1 MSTLTTGARLVG
13 RDRELDLLSQACTTR
28 GGGPAVVLLGGE
40 AGVGKTRLVQE
51 LVTRLRAEHPTTV
64 VAQGSCLDLAES
76 VLPLAPLAGLLRDL
90 ARALGPEETDRR
102 FGSELTR
109 FLPGQAGRPPDDT
122 WGQALLFEEVTR
134 LVASLADERPVTLVV
149 EDLHWADRSTLN
161 LVTYLTRFLDG
172 CPVSVVATYRSDEMR
187 RSHPLRPVLAELGR
201 LPYVGRL
208 DLSPIDDV
216 HAAELVSELGG
227 TALDRELVEQL
238 VQRAEGN
245 PFFVEELVAVSDTGT
260 VPPTLR
266 DIFAV
271 RVDRLPPEA
280 REVLRVAALVGRHVD
295 DRLLDR
301 VSPMP
306 AHDRA
311 AGLRAAVEHQALVM
325 DAHGYRFRHA
335 LLQEAVYADLLP
347 SERLRLHRAVADA
360 LAGDPSLAAAG
371 KEGVD
376 GELAHHLL
384 GAEAPEQALPVLL
397 RAARR
402 ARDLYAYSEAQRQLE
417 LAVDLRSRL
426 DDRADLSD
434 LVDLLSEAAAVALL
448 TGDGRAAVRLVRR
461 AIGLVDTTAEPSRA
475 AALHAQLSRGLWARG
490 ESDEAVVA
498 SEAAIAL
505 VEGGDPLVRAQVLDG
520 HSRLML
526 LLGRHPAAV
535 TAGREAVDLA
545 RELGVRDLLARA
557 LNSTGTSLGAA
568 GSTEDWESCLR
579 EAIDLCDADD
589 DVMELVRAYN
599 NLTSNYLVVV
609 GDAELAERAGAEGLA
624 RIRGRGI
631 ANRGTDWFRISHAE
645 ALFACGRWSEAE
657 AVLASVRTTPVDGP
671 LHVHRNSLS
680 AQLRTGQGR
689 AEEARAHIREVEGL
703 SSVRS
708 PQIEA
713 PVRVCQAT
721 WLLREGRY
729 AEARHVVS
737 QVPGRP
743 HDPDMFAMYVCLAAV
758 EAEAALAGDDEAP
771 SRIDDLEA
779 RIVDLIAHPDTAGV
793 RGRLAATHA
802 LVKAQGSRAVRAP
815 APDLWRAALAAGER
829 RTDVLTRGWAQLRL
843 AEALATAGDRDA
855 ARQELGR
862 VHDLAALLGAAPL
875 LEAAQGLATRARL
888 TVVEAAPG
896 TPPTPAGLTARERE
910 VLALLA
916 DGRTNREIGQALFI
930 SPKTASVHVSNLLMK
945 LGAANRTEA
954 ASRARALGLLADQ
967 GAQSR

>member
-1 MSTLTTGARLVG
+1 MSTLASGARLVG
-13 RDRELDLLSQACTTR
+13 RDRELDLLWQACTTR

-51 LVTRLRAEHPTTV
+51 LLARLRADDPATV
-64 VAQGSCLDLAES
+64 VAHGSCLELAES

-90 ARALGPEETDRR
+90 ARALGPEETERR

-109 FLPGQAGRPPDDT
+109 FLPGQAGRPPDDS

-134 LVASLADERPVTLVV
+134 LVASLAEQRPVTLVV

-172 CPVSVVATYRSDEMR
+172 SPATVVATYRSDEMR

-208 DLSPIDDV
+208 DLPPIDDS
-216 HAAELVSELGG
+216 HAVELVAALGGAEL
-227 TALDRELVEQL
+227 DRDLVELV

-271 RVDRLPPEA
+271 RVDRLPAEA

-306 AHDRA
+306 AGDRA

-360 LAGDPSLAAAG
+360 LAADPSLAAAG
-371 KEGVD
+371 PEGVD

-384 GAEAPEQALPVLL
+384 GAEQLVEALPVLL

-402 ARDLYAYSEAQRQLE
+402 ARELYAFSEAQRQLE

-426 DDRADLSD
+426 DDHPGLPS
-434 LVDLLSEAAAVALL
+434 LPDLLGEAAAAAGL
-448 TGDGRAAVRLVRR
+448 TGDGRAAVALARR
-461 AIGLVDTTAEPSRA
+461 AIDLVDPVADPARA
-475 AALHAQLSRGLWARG
+475 ATLHAQLCRGLWAKG
-490 ESDEAVVA
+490 SSGEAVTA
-498 SEAAIAL
+498 SERAIELAD
-505 VEGGDPLVRAQVLDG
+505 GSDPLARAHVLDG
-520 HSRLML
+520 HARVML
-526 LLGRHPAAV
+526 LLGRHP
-535 TAGREAVDLA
+535 EAVAAGSEAVALA
-545 RELGVRDLLARA
+545 RQAGDRVLLARA

-568 GSTEDWESCLR
+568 GAAEGWEDYLR
-579 EAIDLCDADD
+579 ESIAISDSVGDL
-589 DVMELVRAYN
+589 MELVRAYN

-624 RIRGRGI
+624 RIGGRGI
-631 ANRGTDWFRISHAE
+631 ANRGTDWFRLSHAE
-645 ALFACGRWSEAE
+645 ALFASGRWAEAE
-657 AVLASVRTTPVDGP
+657 GVITSVRTTTVDGP
-671 LHVHRNSLS
+671 LHVHRNSLG
-680 AQLRTGQGR
+680 ALLRTGQGR
-689 AEEARAHIREVEGL
+689 TEEAWQHINAVEEL
-703 SSVRS
+703 ASVRN
-708 PQIEA
+708 PQTQA
-713 PVRVCQAT
+713 PVRVCTAT
-721 WLLREGRY
+721 LLLREGRY
-729 AEARHVVS
+729 AEAREVVGR
-737 QVPGRP
+737 VPGLP
-743 HDPDMFAMYVCLAAV
+743 QDPDMFMMYGCLAAV
-758 EAEAALAGDDEAP
+758 ETAAALAGDADALG
-771 SRIDDLEA
+771 RIDALQE
-779 RIVDLIAHPDTAGV
+779 RIVDLATTVPEGPVGA
-793 RGRLAATHA
+793 RLAATHA
-802 LVKAQGSRAVRAP
+802 LVRAQRSRAAGSP
-815 APDLWRAALAAGER
+815 DPDLWRAALAAGER
-829 RTDVLTRGWAQLRL
+829 RTDVLTLAWARLWL
-843 AEALATAGDRDA
+843 AEALVATDDREA
-855 ARQELGR
+855 AREELEQVRGVADR
-862 VHDLAALLGAAPL
+862 CGAGPLRAAVDDLAG
-875 LEAAQGLATRARL
+875 RARL
-888 TVVEAAPG
+888 TVSGTAAAPAA
-896 TPPTPAGLTARERE
+896 TPAGLTARERE

-916 DGRTNREIGQALFI
+916 EGRTNREIGQALFI

-954 ASRARALGLLADQ
+954 ASRARALGLLADE